1 MCLLPFLSVLCNS
14 VISNLSWQYFCI
26 KRVLLMA
33 NSQKFCAVFK
43 LHFISPSICQ
53 FVRIKTVDAYNKSYN
68 HISCISQT
76 RIYLQMLVFHIKHIY
91 TITLNDYLNSKVFLC
106 WDRIS
111 KESNYHSN
119 PSYTV
124 IPFPKDMNYC
134 TLKMW

>member
-43 LHFISPSICQ
+43 LHFISPSIWQ
-53 FVRIKTVDAYNKSYN
+53 LVSIITVE
-68 HISCISQT
+68 
-76 RIYLQMLVFHIKHIY
+76 YLYFIFSIY
-91 TITLNDYLNSKVFLC
+91 TIISNDYLNLKVLLC
-106 WDRIS
+106 GDKIFE
-111 KESNYHSN
+111 KFNYYSN

-124 IPFPKDMNYC
+124 ISLQNKTIKYTVSFTSMICNG
-134 TLKMW
+134 